1 MGGFDRP
8 AEGAAPARPGL
19 VVTAVLFVLGIV
31 ATTGAVFFLA
41 DQVVPGWACVV
52 IVLVT
57 GAALALAV
65 RRWAARVA

>member
-1 MGGFDRP
+1 
-8 AEGAAPARPGL
+8 